1 MVPAQSRSSLG
12 SNASTAPDLDLSDE
26 EVDEDDDKDSDSS
39 CLVLIGHARLLWQP
53 LGWVWWF
60 GLAVIGLTTKVHRP

>member
-26 EVDEDDDKDSDSS
+26 EVDEDDDDLFES
-39 CLVLIGHARLLWQP
+39 P
-53 LGWVWWF
+53 WVTW
-60 GLAVIGLTTKVHRP
+60 H